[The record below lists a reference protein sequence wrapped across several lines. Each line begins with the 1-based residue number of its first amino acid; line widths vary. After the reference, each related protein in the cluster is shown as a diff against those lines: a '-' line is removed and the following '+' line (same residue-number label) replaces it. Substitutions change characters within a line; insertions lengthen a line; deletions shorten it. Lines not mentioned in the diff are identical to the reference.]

1 MNRSASNLDREKL
14 NQFPL
19 LSLVVTINP
28 KWNQYRTIP
37 TRTNIFLSPS
47 LSSDFKRKIPEYQ
60 ASLQKVLENE
70 ICRGREV
77 IVLPTSHCNARSKSN
92 SIANCRRVAKVVRD
106 SGARVT
112 ITKM

>member
-37 TRTNIFLSPS
+37 TRTNILS
-47 LSSDFKRKIPEYQ
+47 LSLSQFRFQ
-60 ASLQKVLENE
+60 AKDTGISSLPSE
-70 ICRGREV
+70 G
-77 IVLPTSHCNARSKSN
+77 T
-92 SIANCRRVAKVVRD
+92 
-106 SGARVT
+106 
-112 ITKM
+112 